1 VKFCLECNRVG
12 AGVTR
17 CPPAD
22 YARCRIVERG
32 FRAPP
37 EGSADNLD
45 AAVPDDY
52 LTPVPPPQ
60 EGQDTIGDAA
70 PMFLPDPYCAACGN
84 PDTGHGPFAN
94 CPRGNH
100 LSVCTTL
107 HSARKEQIEK
117 IITSSSS
124 EETPTPMLN
133 LKPNVVTSPDGNPK
147 TAVGITKP
155 ALHAIPPV
163 SLLYLGQAMAD
174 GNRKYGLV
182 NWRHDPITVSTY
194 YNALLRHALA
204 WWDGQET
211 DPVTG
216 IDHLA
221 YIMANCAILL
231 DAREQGTLT
240 DDRPTLHGKTAEVI
254 SRMTRR
260 PE

>member
-1 VKFCLECNRVG
+1 MRFCVTCNRVG
-12 AGVTR
+12 AGVER

-22 YARCRIVERG
+22 YALCRIVEKG

-45 AAVPDDY
+45 AEVPENY
-52 LTPVPPPQ
+52 LTAVQPSQ
-60 EGQDTIGDAA
+60 DGQDTIGDAA
-70 PMFLPDPYCAACGN
+70 PMFLSEPYCAACGN
-84 PDTGHGPFAN
+84 PDTGRGPFAD

-100 LSVCTTL
+100 LTVCTAM
-107 HSARKEQIEK
+107 HSAKRTQIEQI
-117 IITSSSS
+117 IANSQ
-124 EETPTPMLN
+124 ETPTPMS
-133 LKPNVVTSPDGNPK
+133 PVVTSPDGNPK

-155 ALHAIPPV
+155 SLHAIPPV
-163 SLLYLGQAMAD
+163 SLIYLGQAMAD

-194 YNALLRHALA
+194 FDALLRHALA
-204 WWDGQET
+204 WWDGQDT
-211 DPVTG
+211 DPTTG

-231 DAREQGTLT
+231 DAREQGTLN
-240 DDRPTLHGKTAEVI
+240 DDRPTIHGKTAEVI
-254 SRMTRR
+254 SRMTRK